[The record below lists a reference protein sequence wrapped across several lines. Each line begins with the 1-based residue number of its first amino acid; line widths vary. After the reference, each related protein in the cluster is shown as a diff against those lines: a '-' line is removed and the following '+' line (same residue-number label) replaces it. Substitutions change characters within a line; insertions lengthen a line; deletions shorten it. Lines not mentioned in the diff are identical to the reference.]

1 MRETKGANRGS
12 ETDHRS
18 GNHHRSYAMT
28 YIKTG
33 QITRGLVF
41 AVIEPFGESLLS
53 IGVISLLQIKLLLIA
68 DLDNPFAAG

>member
-1 MRETKGANRGS
+1 
-12 ETDHRS
+12 
-18 GNHHRSYAMT
+18 MT

>member
-1 MRETKGANRGS
+1 
-12 ETDHRS
+12 
-18 GNHHRSYAMT
+18 MT

-41 AVIEPFGESLLS
+41 AVIVPFGESLFS
-53 IGVISLLQIKLLLIA
+53 IGVISFLQIKLLLIA